1 MNAIFV
7 IITFL
12 SLFLPQSVFAQT
24 QSLIDKMKQNIGWLA
39 LDVSNSDDPEFFIGQ
54 ILEKLFGF
62 LAVVF
67 FILMIWG
74 GILWMTAAGNDSKVD
89 KAKKIIISAAIG
101 IAIVLTSYLI
111 TVLILN
117 SFAPSTE

>member
-1 MNAIFV
+1 MYSILTLVTF
-7 IITFL
+7 IT
-12 SLFLPQSVFAQT
+12 LFLPQSVFAQT

-39 LDVSNSDDPEFFIGQ
+39 LDVSNNDDPEFFIGQ

-74 GILWMTAAGNDSKVD
+74 GIMWMTAAGNDSKVD
-89 KAKKIIISAAIG
+89 KAKKIIISSAIG
-101 IAIVLTSYLI
+101 IIIVLTSYLI
-111 TVLILN
+111 TVLIVTLIR
-117 SFAPSTE
+117 SA